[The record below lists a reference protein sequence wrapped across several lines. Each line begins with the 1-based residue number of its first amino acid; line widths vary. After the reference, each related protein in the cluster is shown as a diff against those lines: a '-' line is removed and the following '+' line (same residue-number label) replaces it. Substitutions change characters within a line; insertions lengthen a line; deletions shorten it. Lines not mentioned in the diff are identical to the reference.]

1 MFCCIFFLQFL
12 VIETPDPG
20 FGSRLDPDL
29 DPLVLA
35 QLCTTN
41 SRPSLFFIC
50 LFRLEEKYANGTLDM
65 DLALKAFRRLK
76 EEFHQEFTEFELQV
90 LSATVADQQCC

>member
-1 MFCCIFFLQFL
+1 
-12 VIETPDPG
+12 
-20 FGSRLDPDL
+20 
-29 DPLVLA
+29 
-35 QLCTTN
+35 
-41 SRPSLFFIC
+41 

-90 LSATVADQQCC
+90 LSGSGFGSETSLQTCISKIPL